1 MSVFELVQPSVLA
14 ESAIVIVLERRDN
27 QGVEVY
33 AFKQARV
40 LVGRMRECDLVIHSD
55 MVSRRHLLVTR
66 TEDGEIVVEDAG
78 SCSGIYI
85 NGYRLGGPT
94 VVSPDDK
101 IMVGQCFIQCLS
113 GKN

>member
-1 MSVFELVQPSVLA
+1 MDVSALVPSGVLA
-14 ESAIVIVLERRDN
+14 ENTIVIVLGTRYDQE
-27 QGVEVY
+27 VKVY
-33 AFKQARV
+33 AFKQTRV
-40 LVGRMRECDLVIHSD
+40 LVGRMSECDLVIQSD

-66 TEDGEIVVEDAG
+66 TEDRKIVVEDAG

-85 NGYRLGGPT
+85 NGYRLGGRT

-113 GKN
+113 GEI